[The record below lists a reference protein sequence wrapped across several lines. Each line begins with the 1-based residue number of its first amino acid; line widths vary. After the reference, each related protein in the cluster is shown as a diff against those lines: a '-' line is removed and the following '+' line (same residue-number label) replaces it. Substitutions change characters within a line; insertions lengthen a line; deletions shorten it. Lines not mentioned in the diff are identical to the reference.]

1 MHGYQSL
8 QACWFY
14 IHLGVSYN
22 SLYPL
27 YTDDKYIRAIL
38 NLRCSYLPEVLL
50 PSQFLELQFVEKQI
64 FWSALDLPSRLFS
77 WSVGPPRRLRYH
89 IWNSACRQWHALE
102 KEWLLIRMLNPWA
115 AEKLTFE
122 LWSGLGAEDFFL
134 NHLNYQS
141 LNVECIMFYL
151 GLSLFEP
158 DTIDYLIS
166 SWSFWDCTRLY
177 MEVGKAANHGHWAGP
192 VHKSTR
198 LSIQLYLATFFVIA
212 WLLLILLLY
221 VTKICDWLTCLERV
235 DAVICIEFLCPVFL
249 SYCLTKDSILV
260 YKIHRLFLL
269 LGSHDYWFYCCLDI
283 LWQILNYSVLSSADF
298 NFVSNLSIQQVGMV
312 SSYQTQEE

>member
-38 NLRCSYLPEVLL
+38 NLCCSYLPEVLL

-115 AEKLTFE
+115 AEKLTCLFVT
-122 LWSGLGAEDFFL
+122 LIRARSWRLFPQLSQLPIL
-134 NHLNYQS
+134 
-141 LNVECIMFYL
+141 ECGMHYV
-151 GLSLFEP
+151 LSRFI
-158 DTIDYLIS
+158 T
-166 SWSFWDCTRLY
+166 FWTWY
-177 MEVGKAANHGHWAGP
+177 HW
-192 VHKSTR
+192 
-198 LSIQLYLATFFVIA
+198 LSH
-212 WLLLILLLY
+212 LLLVIL
-221 VTKICDWLTCLERV
+221 
-235 DAVICIEFLCPVFL
+235 
-249 SYCLTKDSILV
+249 
-260 YKIHRLFLL
+260 RL
-269 LGSHDYWFYCCLDI
+269 H
-283 LWQILNYSVLSSADF
+283 
-298 NFVSNLSIQQVGMV
+298 
-312 SSYQTQEE
+312 

>member
-38 NLRCSYLPEVLL
+38 NLCCSYLPEVLL

-115 AEKLTFE
+115 AEKLNCLLVT
-122 LWSGLGAEDFFL
+122 LIRARSWRLLL

-151 GLSLFEP
+151 GLSLSEP
-158 DTIDYLIS
+158 DTIDEIKKYVGFIWAI
-166 SWSFWDCTRLY
+166 SWSFWDCAGHY
-177 MEVGKAANHGHWAGP
+177 MEVGKAANHGHGAWP
-192 VHKSTR
+192 VHEFTR
-198 LSIQLYLATFFVIA
+198 LV
-212 WLLLILLLY
+212 
-221 VTKICDWLTCLERV
+221 KIIFGHISCHCMTV
-235 DAVICIEFLCPVFL
+235 VNTAALC
-249 SYCLTKDSILV
+249 
-260 YKIHRLFLL
+260 H
-269 LGSHDYWFYCCLDI
+269 
-283 LWQILNYSVLSSADF
+283 
-298 NFVSNLSIQQVGMV
+298 
-312 SSYQTQEE
+312 